1 MRNLKTPQGC
11 LKKGRAMFVPNVN
24 HTGITT
30 GTVIKMFGGLKDIKS
45 DNIVFISETQIL
57 LKKGITF
64 KFTVGL
70 LMDYFSD
77 LTGGNITAKLN
88 FINSSNPSGVYGRT
102 RLSSMPVSY
111 SASGS
116 FKPILIDEYTTS
128 EDTVMELKCPSATG
142 TGGTYTGG
150 GDCYIYIEELEAY
163 LIPTDP
169 TKYIETIN
177 FTGVSGTGASG
188 VVIASG
194 LPVGTKKLIR
204 KINNTQGIVEISCNG
219 ETFTPSALSNIRLNK
234 NGDFFLIEKATSTRW
249 DLVDGKETYDGAF
262 SYIKRADGTA
272 EETSDAYYCVNG
284 NTTVPVQ
291 VITSNFSRFVIHV
304 PSNNWAPQTLFHVY
318 GTNVNISNAFAGNTF
333 RIKSLGVWY

>member
-1 MRNLKTPQGC
+1 MPISYGVWDVTRNMMLGSVALVFPPSYAGDTC
-11 LKKGRAMFVPNVN
+11 SYTDAYCV
-24 HTGITT
+24 IEA
-30 GTVIKMFGGLKDIKS
+30 TVDTIIEIRNATASTSFNYVYAGS
-45 DNIVFISETQIL
+45 SVIV
-57 LKKGITF
+57 
-64 KFTVGL
+64 
-70 LMDYFSD
+70 
-77 LTGGNITAKLN
+77 
-88 FINSSNPSGVYGRT
+88 
-102 RLSSMPVSY
+102 
-111 SASGS
+111 
-116 FKPILIDEYTTS
+116 
-128 EDTVMELKCPSATG
+128 
-142 TGGTYTGG
+142 
-150 GDCYIYIEELEAY
+150 EELEAY

-204 KINNTQGIVEISCNG
+204 KINTTQGIVEISCNG

-234 NGDFFLIEKATSTRW
+234 NGDFFLIEKVTSTRW

-284 NTTVPVQ
+284 NTTVPLQ
-291 VITSNFSRFVIHV
+291 VITGASNRFIMHI
-304 PSNNWAPQTLFHVY
+304 PNNNWAPQTLFHIY